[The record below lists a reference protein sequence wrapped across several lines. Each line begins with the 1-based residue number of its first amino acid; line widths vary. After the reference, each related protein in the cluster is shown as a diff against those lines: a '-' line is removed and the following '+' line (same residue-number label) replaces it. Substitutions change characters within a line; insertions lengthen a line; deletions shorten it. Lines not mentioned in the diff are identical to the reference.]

1 MYEKEYNI
9 MNIITRHLVRP
20 ADLNH
25 HGTLYGGRIAE
36 WMTEA
41 AFMGM
46 AQILGHTDHAVIVS
60 TKDLTIKKPVNT
72 GTVFELGY
80 EIVATGNTSI
90 TVKITG
96 LDMLSPETVHAEGTF
111 IFVTIDENG
120 KSARHHPL
128 GLIACAFFD
137 ITSSKQCIC
146 HSFVLC

>member
-1 MYEKEYNI
+1 
-9 MNIITRHLVRP
+9 MNMITRHLVRP

-60 TKDLTIKKPVNT
+60 TKDLTIKKPVKP
-72 GTVFELGY
+72 GTVFELCY
-80 EIVATGNTSI
+80 EITATGNTSI

-96 LDMLSPETVHAEGTF
+96 RDMLKPEMIHTEVTF

-120 KSARHHPL
+120 NKKAH
-128 GLIACAFFD
+128 G
-137 ITSSKQCIC
+137 IT
-146 HSFVLC
+146 L

>member
-1 MYEKEYNI
+1 

-41 AFMGM
+41 AFIGM

-60 TKDLTIKKPVNT
+60 TKDLTIKKPVNP

-80 EIVATGNTSI
+80 EIVATGTTSI
-90 TVKITG
+90 TVKVTG
-96 LDMLSPETVHAEGTF
+96 VDMLSPETVHAEGTF

-120 KSARHHPL
+120 TKKAH
-128 GLIACAFFD
+128 G
-137 ITSSKQCIC
+137 IT
-146 HSFVLC
+146 L

>member
-1 MYEKEYNI
+1 
-9 MNIITRHLVRP
+9 MNAITRHLVRP

-60 TKDLTIKKPVNT
+60 TKDLTIKKPVNP

-111 IFVTIDENG
+111 IFVTIDESG
-120 KSARHHPL
+120 TKKAH
-128 GLIACAFFD
+128 G
-137 ITSSKQCIC
+137 IT
-146 HSFVLC
+146 L